1 MSPHE
6 PVLFDEVM
14 IALMS
19 VPGKTYVDATLG
31 AGGHA
36 RGILERCGPGARL
49 LGLDLDPQALAL
61 ARQLL
66 ANYQTQVVLVQGSFA
81 RLGSIVREHCFVP
94 ADGILMDLG
103 LSSMQLS
110 DGKRGFSFQQD
121 GPLDMRFDPLSAQTA
136 DDLVNNLSTE
146 ELAGI
151 LYRFGEE
158 TMSRRIARAI
168 VDTRPLHTTAELAAV
183 VSRAVKYRGR
193 IHPATKT
200 FQALRIAVNDEL
212 NVLQQGLEQ
221 AVGSL
226 SSGGRLAV
234 ITFHSLEDRIVK
246 RFFLERSRAG
256 TDGRAPILSVV
267 TRHPIRATRAE
278 QERNP
283 RSRSAKLRVATRLP
297 AYTT

>member
-1 MSPHE
+1 VSVHE

-14 IALMS
+14 IALMP
-19 VPGKTYVDATLG
+19 VPGKTYVDATVG

-36 RGILERCGPGARL
+36 RGILERSGPGARL
-49 LGLDLDPQALAL
+49 LGLDLDAQALAQ
-61 ARQLL
+61 ARQVL
-66 ANYQTQVVLVQGSFA
+66 ALCQAQVVLVQGSFV
-81 RLGSIVREHCFVP
+81 RLGDIAREHRFAP

-110 DGKRGFSFQQD
+110 EAARGFSFRQD
-121 GPLDMRFDPLSAQTA
+121 GPLDMRFDPLSPQTA
-136 DDLVNNLSTE
+136 DELVNTLSTE
-146 ELAGI
+146 ELADV
-151 LYRFGEE
+151 LYRYGEE

-168 VDTRPLHTTAELAAV
+168 VDARPLHSTAELAAV
-183 VSRAVKYRGR
+183 VSRAVKWRGR

-221 AVGSL
+221 AVETLSL
-226 SSGGRLAV
+226 GGRLAV

-256 TDGRAPILSVV
+256 TDGRAPTLSVV

-283 RSRSAKLRVATRLP
+283 RSRSAKLRVATRL
-297 AYTT
+297 AACR